1 MMFYVARSPHRAHKC
16 KSFRSSVMYD
26 VRYSRFGRFPGKAG
40 SRIGDRGPIM
50 IRNDGDDDDEEITR
64 IRNAR

>member
-1 MMFYVARSPHRAHKC
+1 MLRGVHIAPTDGNLLN
-16 KSFRSSVMYD
+16 SVMND

-40 SRIGDRGPIM
+40 SRIGDRGIIM
-50 IRNDGDDDDEEITR
+50 IRNNGDDDDEEITR